1 MLPRP
6 ATSLARAALVTAAA
20 LAATTGAA
28 HAQSGGVSASSSS
41 GSSATT
47 SSSSAGDAASNG
59 GASSKEAKASKSAKS
74 SKARKAKRGSSAAKG
89 RATNQR
95 PSPSAVVRTGA
106 SRLSVRVGPTSTARV
121 GTLRRDEAFR
131 VRCQVNGTPA
141 TGKYG
146 TSRIWNRVKLKNGRT
161 GYVPD
166 AATETSSKNALVAP
180 YCGYPDPKPAATN
193 LGQGRCLSVASV
205 ALDPAPATRAEFVAA
220 AGPLAKASKE
230 TTGVPA
236 AVTLAQGILESAS
249 GTLTAGANNYFGIKA
264 QLVSPGVFRW
274 GAQAVG
280 CVHKPTNE
288 VEGGRTVRQIGQFR
302 MYPSMR
308 ESFDDHGLFLRQNS
322 RYAAA
327 FGHSDDPEKFAQA
340 IHKAGYATDP
350 SYSSLLIKL
359 MNDKTLPLKGWD
371 A

>member
-1 MLPRP
+1 MFVEDRNPARPRRFRLSMLPRP

-20 LAATTGAA
+20 LATTTGAA
-28 HAQSGGVSASSSS
+28 HAASGGVSATTS
-41 GSSATT
+41 GASAT
-47 SSSSAGDAASNG
+47 A
-59 GASSKEAKASKSAKS
+59 SAKT
-74 SKARKAKRGSSAAKG
+74 AKAAKG

-95 PSPSAVVRTGA
+95 PSPSAVVRIGA
-106 SRLSVRVGPTSTARV
+106 SRLAARVSPTSTASV
-121 GTLRRDEAFR
+121 GTLRRNEAFR
-131 VRCQVNGTPA
+131 VRCQVNGSPA

-166 AATETSSKNALVAP
+166 ASTETSSKNALVAP

-205 ALDPAPATRAEFVAA
+205 ALDPAPATRADFVAA

-264 QLVSPGVFRW
+264 QLVSPGTYRW
-274 GAQAVG
+274 GTLAVG

-288 VEGGRTVRQIGQFR
+288 SEGGRTVRQIGQFR

-308 ESFDDHGLFLRQNS
+308 ESFDDHGLFLKQNS
-322 RYAAA
+322 RYAPA
-327 FGHSDDPEKFAQA
+327 FNYSDDPEKFAQA

-371 A
+371 E

>member
-1 MLPRP
+1 
-6 ATSLARAALVTAAA
+6 
-20 LAATTGAA
+20 
-28 HAQSGGVSASSSS
+28 
-41 GSSATT
+41 
-47 SSSSAGDAASNG
+47 
-59 GASSKEAKASKSAKS
+59 
-74 SKARKAKRGSSAAKG
+74 
-89 RATNQR
+89 
-95 PSPSAVVRTGA
+95 
-106 SRLSVRVGPTSTARV
+106 
-121 GTLRRDEAFR
+121 

-166 AATETSSKNALVAP
+166 ASTETSSKNALVAP

-205 ALDPAPATRAEFVAA
+205 ALDPAPATRADFIAA
-220 AGPLAKASKE
+220 AGPLAKESKQ

-264 QLVSPGVFRW
+264 QLVSPGTFRW
-274 GAQAVG
+274 GTQAVG

-308 ESFDDHGLFLRQNS
+308 QSFDDHGLFLKQNS
-322 RYAAA
+322 RYAPA
-327 FGHSDDPEKFAQA
+327 FAHSDDPEKFAQA

-371 A
+371 S

>member
-1 MLPRP
+1 
-6 ATSLARAALVTAAA
+6 VTAAA
-20 LAATTGAA
+20 LATTTGAA
-28 HAQSGGVSASSSS
+28 HAASGGVSVSSSA
-41 GSSATT
+41 GSSATAPSSSGGGAAAT
-47 SSSSAGDAASNG
+47 DASSSAGA
-59 GASSKEAKASKSAKS
+59 ASSKGATSANDAKASRGSAP
-74 SKARKAKRGSSAAKG
+74 ANAGQAKRGAAAAKG
-89 RATNQR
+89 RAINLR
-95 PSPSAVVRTGA
+95 PSAAAVVRIGA
-106 SRLSVRVGPTSTARV
+106 SRLAARVSPTSTASV

-131 VRCQVNGTPA
+131 VRCQVNGSPA

-166 AATETSSKNALVAP
+166 ASTETSSKNALVAP

-205 ALDPAPATRAEFVAA
+205 ALDPAPATRADFVAA
-220 AGPLAKASKE
+220 AGPLAKASKA

-264 QLVSPGVFRW
+264 QLVSPGTYRW
-274 GAQAVG
+274 GTLAVG

-288 VEGGRTVRQIGQFR
+288 SEGGRTVRQIGQFR

-308 ESFDDHGLFLRQNS
+308 ESFDDHGLFLKQNS
-322 RYAAA
+322 RYAPA
-327 FGHSDDPEKFAQA
+327 FAHSDDPEKFAQA